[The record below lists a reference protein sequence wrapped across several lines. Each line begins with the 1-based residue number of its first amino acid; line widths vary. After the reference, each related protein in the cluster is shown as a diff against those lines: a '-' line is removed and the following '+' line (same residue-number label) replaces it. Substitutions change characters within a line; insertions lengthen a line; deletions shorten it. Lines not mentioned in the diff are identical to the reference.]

1 MTLVEEKIKY
11 ENLAG
16 VKQGYYAIRA
26 YITCTSTREI
36 SFLQIGMLPESRQ
49 ILGTE
54 ISDLIDV
61 ADLMY
66 LGSIS

>member
-26 YITCTSTREI
+26 YITCTSTRENLVFPNWHA
-36 SFLQIGMLPESRQ
+36 SGQ

-54 ISDLIDV
+54 SVI
-61 ADLMY
+61 
-66 LGSIS
+66 